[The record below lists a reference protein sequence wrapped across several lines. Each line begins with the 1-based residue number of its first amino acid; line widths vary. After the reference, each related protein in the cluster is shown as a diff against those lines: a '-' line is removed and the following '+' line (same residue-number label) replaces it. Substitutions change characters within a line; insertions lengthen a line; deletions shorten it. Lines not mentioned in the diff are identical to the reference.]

1 MTVGLDIATS
11 QVDNIHNISR
21 RVCEAECGNKIL
33 NLELTQEDGESACE
47 RREFMDIK
55 QWWK

>member
-1 MTVGLDIATS
+1 MTVGLAIATS

-33 NLELTQEDGESACE
+33 NLELTQEDG
-47 RREFMDIK
+47 
-55 QWWK
+55 